1 MNLGFVVYL
10 FFLTLLL
17 NACLMLSYF
26 KVSQVTLLFIPAGR
40 PWWKCRAVTGQEQV
54 TLTSRLIS
62 FKEVSHVWYQVVEV
76 PWVCYPVK
84 KLLEGKFH
92 YILYTLKS
100 HYILYIPGQVTK
112 NTAKIPAA
120 MTHSTCIMSN
130 ISEKSTS
137 PLRNKIHSTI
147 RITFATITIHR
158 KETGFSVQIDLR
170 IPSKAERR

>member
-10 FFLTLLL
+10 FFLILLL
-17 NACLMLSYF
+17 NACLILSYF
-26 KVSQVTLLFIPAGR
+26 KVSQITLLFIPAGR
-40 PWWKCRAVTGQEQV
+40 PWWKCRAVTGREQV

-112 NTAKIPAA
+112 NTAKIRL
-120 MTHSTCIMSN
+120 
-130 ISEKSTS
+130 ISRVLQTPS
-137 PLRNKIHSTI
+137 
-147 RITFATITIHR
+147 
-158 KETGFSVQIDLR
+158 
-170 IPSKAERR
+170 IPSWIQTRLFTLAVNTWHSQNSEPSLTLFPYGY

>member
-17 NACLMLSYF
+17 NAFLMLSYF
-26 KVSQVTLLFIPAGR
+26 KVSQITLLFIPAGR
-40 PWWKCRAVTGQEQV
+40 PWWKCRAVMGREQV

-84 KLLEGKFH
+84 KLPEGKFH

-100 HYILYIPGQVTK
+100 HYILYTLKSYYIRYIPGQVTK
-112 NTAKIPAA
+112 NTAKISP
-120 MTHSTCIMSN
+120 
-130 ISEKSTS
+130 ISRVPQTPS
-137 PLRNKIHSTI
+137 
-147 RITFATITIHR
+147 
-158 KETGFSVQIDLR
+158 
-170 IPSKAERR
+170 IPSWIQTRLSTLVVNTWHSQNSEPSLTLFPCGY